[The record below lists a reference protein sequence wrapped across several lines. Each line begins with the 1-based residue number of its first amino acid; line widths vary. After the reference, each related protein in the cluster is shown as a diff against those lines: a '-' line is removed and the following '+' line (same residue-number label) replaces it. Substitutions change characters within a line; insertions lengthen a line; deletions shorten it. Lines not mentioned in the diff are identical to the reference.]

1 MVRERRASH
10 SDDETAAVLP
20 AKRHRTAAPHI
31 NGTTVNQSRST
42 SSPKRAHSPFVDT
55 DEHLIQH
62 HCPLNGVRK
71 DVLVNGHDTVAV
83 LVNGDGRL
91 HVDRHTYCSHS

>member
-10 SDDETAAVLP
+10 SDDEAAAVLP
-20 AKRHRTAAPHI
+20 AKRHRTAAPPHV
-31 NGTTVNQSRST
+31 NGNQSRNT

-71 DVLVNGHDTVAV
+71 DVLVNGHDTAAV

-91 HVDRHTYCSHS
+91 